1 MKKRKL
7 TIAVLM
13 ILATTSTMN
22 AQNAN
27 PNGNGEPI
35 PLTWSEVPP
44 INTAPHRPKAP
55 MLMPSVYIDSF
66 TLYVDDRLAGYTL
79 ELLQDS
85 EVVYQHY
92 ILYGES
98 SIQLP
103 TSLSGE
109 YVIRFVNDEGN
120 AYVGVITL

>member
-7 TIAVLM
+7 AIAVLM
-13 ILATTSTMN
+13 MLATKSTMN

-44 INTAPHRPKAP
+44 INTAPPRPKAP
-55 MLMPSVYIDSF
+55 MLMPSVYIDSY
-66 TLYVDDRLAGYTL
+66 TIYVDDRLADYTL
-79 ELLQDS
+79 ELYQGG
-85 EVVYQHY
+85 EVVYQHH
-92 ILYGES
+92 ILNGES
-98 SIQLP
+98 SIDLP
-103 TSLSGE
+103 STLSGE
-109 YVIRFVNDEGN
+109 YGIRFVNDEGN

>member
-1 MKKRKL
+1 M
-7 TIAVLM
+7 
-13 ILATTSTMN
+13 LATKSTMN

-44 INTAPHRPKAP
+44 INTAPPRPKAP
-55 MLMPSVYIDSF
+55 MLMPSVYIDSY
-66 TLYVDDRLAGYTL
+66 TIYVDDRLADYTL
-79 ELLQDS
+79 ELYQGG
-85 EVVYQHY
+85 EVVYQHH
-92 ILYGES
+92 ILNGES
-98 SIQLP
+98 SIDLP
-103 TSLSGE
+103 STLSGE